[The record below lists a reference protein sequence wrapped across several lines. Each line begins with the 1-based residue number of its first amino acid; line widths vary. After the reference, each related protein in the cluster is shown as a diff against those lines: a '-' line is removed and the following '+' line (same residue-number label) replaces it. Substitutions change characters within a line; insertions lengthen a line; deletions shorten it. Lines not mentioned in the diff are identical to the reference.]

1 MLLVWMAGCDKIT
14 STFRAIRKS
23 VTAKKHGAVREPK
36 RQTVPPGPKLAIILD
51 DLGSDRDAAEAIF
64 SLREPLTI
72 SVLPF
77 HPHST
82 EIAEEAKR
90 QGVEVMLHLPMQA
103 VGNEL
108 PEAQQ
113 LHSGMSEREVAGEL
127 SRMLANVPT
136 AVGVN
141 NHEGSLATTD
151 GKLMGELM
159 PLLRQRSLYFVDSR
173 TTAATVAFDT
183 AQQAGLRCGFR
194 NVPFLDDV
202 EDLAAIR
209 KQLELAIHGAEE
221 KVVPLVAAGVHA
233 LGRQFYWVPFYT
245 AWGVDDW
252 RKWGFDKAWIQPN
265 YFFDT
270 AVAATRLPEAVA
282 RAERFGMGFEIEFNG
297 KVYTQAPYASRLDPY
312 LSALSGSP
320 TLLGRDVLVYEGAGA
335 LIALSKSGRSS
346 DRELY
351 SRLVRVLARSRAA
364 AHHDN

>member
-1 MLLVWMAGCDKIT
+1 MGRKRREPTRTLLFLIAVPLGMLLGWMAGCDKIT

-23 VTAKKHGAVREPK
+23 VTAKKEHGAVGEPK
-36 RQTVPPGPKLAIILD
+36 RRIVPPGPKLAIILD
-51 DLGSDRDAAEAIF
+51 DLGSDREAAAAIF

-77 HPHST
+77 HSHST

-159 PLLRQRSLYFVDSR
+159 PLLRRRSLYFVDSR
-173 TTAATVAFDT
+173 TTVATVAFDT

-194 NVPFLDDV
+194 NVPFLDDI
-202 EDLAAIR
+202 ENLAAIR

-221 KVVPLVAAGVHA
+221 KGSAIAIGHPHKETLEALRELLPQARKQGVQ
-233 LGRQFYWVPFYT
+233 L
-245 AWGVDDW
+245 
-252 RKWGFDKAWIQPN
+252 
-265 YFFDT
+265 
-270 AVAATRLPEAVA
+270 
-282 RAERFGMGFEIEFNG
+282 
-297 KVYTQAPYASRLDPY
+297 
-312 LSALSGSP
+312 
-320 TLLGRDVLVYEGAGA
+320 VLVSE
-335 LIALSKSGRSS
+335 
-346 DRELY
+346 
-351 SRLVRVLARSRAA
+351 LVR
-364 AHHDN
+364 